1 MKNKPR
7 KAQNRTKCCRK
18 TATCLKSPTIPTSA
32 KQPYTNNTFHP
43 YRAVPTGDTA
53 RRSKRPHRYKRG
65 KQVNQ
70 REIKQSIKNNPALT
84 ASEKVQKL
92 NELRMPYKKMTD
104 EELLQLVRDFTKE
117 NGREPMQADVL
128 YDREL
133 KQRFGPWNRML
144 ERAGTRPVAQ
154 SYLDKKRR
162 RKEKRQRHK
171 EYRRQIREQAAAEA
185 EQGASAATEAAIHQ

>member
-1 MKNKPR
+1 
-7 KAQNRTKCCRK
+7 
-18 TATCLKSPTIPTSA
+18 
-32 KQPYTNNTFHP
+32 
-43 YRAVPTGDTA
+43 
-53 RRSKRPHRYKRG
+53 
-65 KQVNQ
+65 
-70 REIKQSIKNNPALT
+70 
-84 ASEKVQKL
+84 
-92 NELRMPYKKMTD
+92 MTD
-104 EELLQLVRDFTKE
+104 EELLQLVRDFTEE

-154 SYLDKKRR
+154 SYLDKQQRR
-162 RKEKRQRHK
+162 REKRQRHK

>member
-1 MKNKPR
+1 MGER
-7 KAQNRTKCCRK
+7 V
-18 TATCLKSPTIPTSA
+18 TIE
-32 KQPYTNNTFHP
+32 NEEHEM
-43 YRAVPTGDTA
+43 
-53 RRSKRPHRYKRG
+53 
-65 KQVNQ
+65 NQ
-70 REIKQSIKNNPALT
+70 RELKGRVKNDPALT

-92 NELRMPYKKMTD
+92 NELRMPYKRMTD

-133 KQRFGPWNRML
+133 KARFGPWNRML

-162 RKEKRQRHK
+162 RKEKRERHK
-171 EYRRQIREQAAAEA
+171 EYRRQIREQQAAGKAV
-185 EQGASAATEAAIHQ
+185 HQ

>member
-1 MKNKPR
+1 M
-7 KAQNRTKCCRK
+7 
-18 TATCLKSPTIPTSA
+18 
-32 KQPYTNNTFHP
+32 
-43 YRAVPTGDTA
+43 
-53 RRSKRPHRYKRG
+53 
-65 KQVNQ
+65 NQ
-70 REIKQSIKNNPALT
+70 REIKQSIKDNPNLT
-84 ASEKVQKL
+84 ATEKIQKL
-92 NELRMPYKKMTD
+92 NEVRVPYKEMTD
-104 EELLQLVRDFTKE
+104 EELLQLVRDFTEE

-171 EYRRQIREQAAAEA
+171 EYRRQIREQAAA
-185 EQGASAATEAAIHQ
+185 QGVTAAADDAKETCSLHTK

>member
-1 MKNKPR
+1 M
-7 KAQNRTKCCRK
+7 
-18 TATCLKSPTIPTSA
+18 
-32 KQPYTNNTFHP
+32 
-43 YRAVPTGDTA
+43 
-53 RRSKRPHRYKRG
+53 
-65 KQVNQ
+65 NQ
-70 REIKQSIKNNPALT
+70 REIKQSIKDNPNLT
-84 ASEKVQKL
+84 ATEKIQKL
-92 NELRMPYKKMTD
+92 NEVRAPYKEMTD

-154 SYLDKKRR
+154 SYLDKQQRRREKRR
-162 RKEKRQRHK
+162 RHK
-171 EYRRQIREQAAAEA
+171 EYRRQIREQQAAEA